1 MSTDVV
7 VVGSGP
13 NGLAAAVVLARS
25 GLRVTVLEAQPTL
38 GGGARTLDLGLAPGI
53 THDLCSAV
61 HPMAIA
67 SPFLRAFDLPARG
80 VPLLQPE
87 VAFAQP
93 LDRGRAGIAWN
104 DIDRTAD
111 GLGPDGRAWKQLLGP
126 LVEHQEG
133 LVAFAMG
140 DKRSLPPDLLTAAR
154 MAVRVLEQG
163 TRAWDRRFSQDVAPA
178 LITGV
183 AMHSIAP
190 LPSFAPAGAAL
201 LLASLAHGTGWPIPV
216 GGSGAIVQALVDDLR
231 AHGGALHTDRPVRSM
246 TDLPPARA
254 YVFDTTPRTLVQVM
268 GGVLPRRAAR
278 MLSRFKYGNAAAK
291 VDFVLSGP
299 VPWSASDVHRSGT
312 IHLGGDRA
320 EMAAAENAVHA
331 GRHADSP
338 VVLCSDP
345 VVVDPSR
352 EVDGLRPF
360 WTYTHVPAGSNR
372 DVTEDVTAQVE
383 RFAPGFRDVVVASR
397 CIPASEMDEHD
408 TNFVEGDIASGAV
421 NVWQVFARPS
431 VALNPFRTGAPGVY
445 LCSSSTPPGPGV
457 HGLCG
462 WYAARSVLR
471 DRFGIRTMPS
481 LAPDAAV

>member
-67 SPFLRAFDLPARG
+67 SPFLRAFDLPGRG
-80 VPLLQPE
+80 VRLLQPE

-93 LDRGRAGIAWN
+93 LDQGRAGIAWN

-111 GLGPDGRAWKQLLGP
+111 GLGRDGRAWKGLLGP

-140 DKRSLPPDLLTAAR
+140 DMRSLPPDLLTAAR

-163 TRAWDRRFSQDVAPA
+163 TRAWDRRFREDVAPA

-201 LLASLAHGTGWPIPV
+201 LLAALAHGTGWPIPV
-216 GGSGAIVQALVDDLR
+216 GGSGAIVSALVDDLR
-231 AHGGALHTDRPVRSM
+231 AHGGNIHTDRPVRSM

-268 GGVLPRRAAR
+268 GEVLPRRSAR
-278 MLSRFKYGNAAAK
+278 MLSRFRYGNAAAK

-299 VPWSASDVHRSGT
+299 VPWSAPDVHRSGT
-312 IHLGGDRA
+312 IHLGGNRA
-320 EMAAAENAVHA
+320 EMAAAENAVHE

-352 EVDGLRPF
+352 EVGGFRPF

-372 DVTEDVTAQVE
+372 DVTEDITAQVE

-431 VALNPFRTGAPGVY
+431 VALNPSRTGAPGVY

-481 LAPDAAV
+481 LAPDVAR